1 MRYDSLHIQ
10 YILKL
15 NLIKHLLLNLPVKHE
30 KYQKHFNKFRLKFI
44 VGRDITAIN
53 LPCMINGENQ

>member
-30 KYQKHFNKFRLKFI
+30 KYQIHFNKFTLKFT
-44 VGRDITAIN
+44 VRRDIVTLN
-53 LPCMINGENQ
+53 